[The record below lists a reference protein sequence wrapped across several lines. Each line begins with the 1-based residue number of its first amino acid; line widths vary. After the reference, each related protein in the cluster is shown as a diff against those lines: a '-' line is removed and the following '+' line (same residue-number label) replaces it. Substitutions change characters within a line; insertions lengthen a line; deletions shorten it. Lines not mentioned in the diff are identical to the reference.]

1 MTNNNKIS
9 YQRAIELLNECIN
22 FIYMTHFDLEDLRDC
37 GFSDNELKELGYRFL
52 LEEDND
58 E

>member
-9 YQRAIELLNECIN
+9 YQRAIELLNECID

-37 GFSDNELKELGYRFL
+37 GFGDNELKELGYRFL
-52 LEEDND
+52 LEEDD

>member
-9 YQRAIELLNECIN
+9 YQRAIELLNEYID
-22 FIYMTHFDLEDLRDC
+22 FICMIHFDLEDLRDC
-37 GFSDNELKELGYRFL
+37 SFSDNELKELGYRFL
-52 LEEDND
+52 LEEDD

>member
-9 YQRAIELLNECIN
+9 YQRAIELLNEYID
-22 FIYMTHFDLEDLRDC
+22 FIYMIHFDLEDLRDC

-52 LEEDND
+52 LEEDD